1 MTDPGAKTQ
10 VYVRLLDEGTAVWRP
25 VAATRSGDVY
35 VLEGPVPEGELWE
48 FQPGTPVRCRMTHLQ
63 EEPEARLVATEGA
76 LKWGDAVVVRS
87 GARAEWRP
95 GATAEV
101 CGMRTVET
109 PSVAAAFEVPLG
121 SQLLLIEFGD
131 GSDAE
136 VPERW
141 LERA

>member
-1 MTDPGAKTQ
+1 VA
-10 VYVRLLDEGTAVWRP
+10 P

-35 VLEGPVPEGELWE
+35 ILEGPVPEGEVWE
-48 FQPGTPVRCRMTHLQ
+48 FQPGMPVRCRMTHFQ
-63 EEPEARLVATEGA
+63 EEPEGRLVATEGA
-76 LKWGDAVVVRS
+76 LKWGDTVVVRL

-95 GATAEV
+95 GAAAEV
-101 CGMRTVET
+101 VGMRTVET
-109 PSVAAAFEVPLG
+109 PGVAAAFEAPLG
-121 SQLLLIEFGD
+121 SQLLLVEFGD